1 MEDYLC
7 ILFIILIIWLILY
20 LILEFS
26 IINKKRIEVKKAFL
40 EVDSFFEKRIGI
52 LSKMVDIVKG
62 YDKNQFDDFGSRLYD
77 YSNSYNEYDYNE
89 KIRINELIESDI
101 KKLLLVSKVYP
112 EVNEISKFVKFEKQL
127 IRYSKVIKKLK
138 LKYNKVLN
146 NYNNRKKVFPSGLLC
161 IICKFYNYNNFK
173 V

>member
-40 EVDSFFEKRIGI
+40 EVDSFFEKRISI

-77 YSNSYNEYDYNE
+77 YSNSYSEYDYNE
-89 KIRINELIESDI
+89 KVRINELIESDI

-112 EVNEISKFVKFEKQL
+112 EVKEISKFVKFEKQL

-161 IICKFYNYNNFK
+161 IICKFYNYNSFK
-173 V
+173 M